1 MTLEE
6 FLAELHGVRGSGG
19 GGYSAI
25 CPAHE
30 DSSASLS
37 VKRGDK
43 GIVIKCHAGCSAGEI
58 MTSIGRSVAD
68 LFEGGG
74 QADYSQPTAIY
85 SYVDEQGVELFQAV
99 RFKTPTGKSFRQRH
113 IGDDGEW
120 VWNLQGIRRVLYRL
134 PDVISTVAAG
144 GIVFITEGE
153 KDAERIIEAM
163 EAEGVEG
170 TATCNPMGAGKW
182 RDEFVP
188 YLTGAYVCIVQDR
201 DEPGRNHADRIRES
215 LQGIA
220 KRVTVLQSKAGKDA
234 YDHLEAGY
242 TLSQFVE
249 ARQRPQ
255 QGVYSSSLIVEQAL
269 ERLYQTQDDMPEWN
283 PLGSLNA
290 RGVSLT
296 YRPGR
301 MYLLGGY
308 TGEGK
313 TAAALQVTR
322 GLCEEGCK
330 VGYASLEMGNQ
341 DLLNRLLTHTGIP
354 LKVLE
359 RPWKIPGSEWEAP
372 YRAELDRI
380 KNWSLDILFQPSAN
394 SDYLVEQTLNN
405 EYDFLIVDHV
415 HRFSWGNDRR
425 KLEDELAKLTN
436 LALDFNIPV
445 LILAQLRRF
454 QRGHGME
461 TYPSPTLQD
470 FRETEALGNE
480 ASRAMAIW
488 REREPNGQTYSE
500 HGMTHFI
507 VLKDRFGPLG
517 SVLVKFDGKR
527 QLFLDPA
534 HARND
539 QESVESSATVHPA
552 WQGIAQ

>member
-1 MTLEE
+1 
-6 FLAELHGVRGSGG
+6 
-19 GGYSAI
+19 
-25 CPAHE
+25 
-30 DSSASLS
+30 
-37 VKRGDK
+37 
-43 GIVIKCHAGCSAGEI
+43 
-58 MTSIGRSVAD
+58 
-68 LFEGGG
+68 
-74 QADYSQPTAIY
+74 
-85 SYVDEQGVELFQAV
+85 
-99 RFKTPTGKSFRQRH
+99 
-113 IGDDGEW
+113 
-120 VWNLQGIRRVLYRL
+120 
-134 PDVISTVAAG
+134 
-144 GIVFITEGE
+144 
-153 KDAERIIEAM
+153 
-163 EAEGVEG
+163 
-170 TATCNPMGAGKW
+170 
-182 RDEFVP
+182 
-188 YLTGAYVCIVQDR
+188 
-201 DEPGRNHADRIRES
+201 
-215 LQGIA
+215 
-220 KRVTVLQSKAGKDA
+220 
-234 YDHLEAGY
+234 
-242 TLSQFVE
+242 
-249 ARQRPQ
+249 
-255 QGVYSSSLIVEQAL
+255 
-269 ERLYQTQDDMPEWN
+269 
-283 PLGSLNA
+283 
-290 RGVSLT
+290 
-296 YRPGR
+296 
-301 MYLLGGY
+301 
-308 TGEGK
+308 
-313 TAAALQVTR
+313 
-322 GLCEEGCK
+322 
-330 VGYASLEMGNQ
+330 MGNQ